1 MRRVKSDKS
10 IIKDLPEKIEQDQYC
25 QLTPEQVAIYQNV
38 VDKTMKRVE
47 TTEGAERKG
56 LVLMLITAL
65 KQICNHPYQYLKKG
79 DKGANLSGKTMLLF
93 QLIQQILDNGEKT
106 LIFTQYQQMGTLLQE
121 LLADNFALDAPFL
134 HGGIS
139 RKGRDAMVEDFQN
152 NRSTRVMILSLNCLL
167 YTSPSPRDQRGS
179 RMPSSA

>member
-1 MRRVKSDKS
+1 
-10 IIKDLPEKIEQDQYC
+10 
-25 QLTPEQVAIYQNV
+25 
-38 VDKTMKRVE
+38 MKRVE
-47 TTEGAERKG
+47 TAEGAKRKG

-79 DKGANLSGKTMLLF
+79 EKGANLSGKTMLLF

-121 LLADNFALDAPFL
+121 LLAENFTLDAPFL

-152 NRSTRVMILSLNCLL
+152 NRSTRVMILSLKAGGTGLNLTCLL
-167 YTSPSPRDQRGS
+167 YTSPSPRDLSTS